1 MTHLRPLAEVVSQ
14 SLVDFLCRRHP
25 GLEQA
30 AGGFWIRVCESIGV
44 RGARERLHGG
54 CMLRVSVYGSIAV
67 FSVVVA
73 SNGWSSSKLDF
84 AAVIYK
90 ISSTTYYCMKTA
102 ALIRRTA
109 ALRQRACTQHIAN
122 TAPASRPYHTSPK
135 ASSSSAS
142 SSFLE
147 SSNAAIKQAF
157 DAPPPVFS
165 LLESFQSTSPSAGRF
180 GYDAL
185 RNPEDFVELSRRT
198 QRRAEAIVSRILDY
212 AQSTTPL
219 DAAGQH
225 HASSS
230 STSITY
236 SRSHEDQVH
245 DLLVQVKQ
253 VDRLSDLLCSV
264 IDLAELVRNL
274 DPNPDWIK
282 HAETAYQELCYYM
295 NQLNTHVEL
304 YRVSFS

>member
-1 MTHLRPLAEVVSQ
+1 
-14 SLVDFLCRRHP
+14 
-25 GLEQA
+25 
-30 AGGFWIRVCESIGV
+30 
-44 RGARERLHGG
+44 
-54 CMLRVSVYGSIAV
+54 
-67 FSVVVA
+67 
-73 SNGWSSSKLDF
+73 
-84 AAVIYK
+84 
-90 ISSTTYYCMKTA
+90 MKSA

-109 ALRQRACTQHIAN
+109 AQRQRARTQHIIN
-122 TAPASRPYHTSPK
+122 TPASRPYHTSSPTK
-135 ASSSSAS
+135 ASPPSSSS

-157 DAPPPVFS
+157 DAPPAVFS
-165 LLESFQSTSPSAGRF
+165 LLESFQSTTPPAGRF
-180 GYDAL
+180 GYNAL

-219 DAAGQH
+219 NAAKQQQ
-225 HASSS
+225 ASSS
-230 STSITY
+230 SDTITY
-236 SRSHEDQVH
+236 SRSHQDQVH

-282 HAETAYQELCYYM
+282 HAEIAYQELCYYM

-304 YRVSFS
+304 YRVSSFFLTPNFREPKLTD